1 MASDAD
7 LQAAA
12 AIAVPF
18 QDAINVA
25 ATTDPPL
32 PDSVPGI
39 AVSPQDVSLST
50 APSRTTTPALTP
62 IESAPVPISTPSPT
76 LSAATPP
83 PTLSAATP
91 PPRGSTSSPTS
102 SSAGTSQWGSFIKRA
117 VTTVEQS
124 LDKVLDPSMASEAH
138 IPPATPATDRS
149 GQRISM
155 QQRLALAMQAQKAQ
169 KAGAGIARRPTPGS
183 SSVES
188 STRPS
193 MESTRPSIEESQ
205 PASEKESERASEF
218 ESEVEDSTTT
228 DTVESTPAVPQALN
242 AANQQTAASTQNQES
257 TADSAAADALP
268 SASDVQLRTELAQKQ
283 EDLHSSLS
291 RITILEEKV
300 KYLSNQLL
308 DYTQKKGNQ
317 NHIDTRLAE
326 KDEKIALLLLEG
338 ETLSK
343 NELKHMTTIKRLRA
357 AEKESERQA
366 QEAKRRQER
375 AEKESADL
383 RERLRK
389 ANEIERK
396 QSERIKIL
404 AKSDSEVDIL
414 KRERDTLKD
423 TISDLRAEL
432 TKANLLADDA
442 VQKAQTEALD
452 KEKTRAESLAQ
463 QLEALK
469 AERALEQERFTHE
482 KFNLQSK
489 LSRESDRSQTRE
501 HELREEISSLEHR
514 LEMLRIQ
521 AEELSAG
528 ATGDTQAKMLR
539 QVETLQSQYAI
550 ATENWHGI
558 EASLQ
563 SRIASLEND
572 RDEVAKRDATLRKKL
587 HEESSRVRESE
598 QEIEAV
604 TSRASDLEAELQLQ
618 SDLVASLRKRIDEET
633 ARFTSAIK
641 ELEKDKTE
649 LEQRLLEEEKAR
661 REETIM
667 QLRSP
672 PALSSPTFSKN
683 GTSPGYFAHQNGG
696 RNFSL
701 SRESSSYNE
710 WFASPSAANSN
721 SGSINVPTSIEHRRV
736 SRTTRAGIPSIQTNH
751 SFSPSHSAVGTPV
764 MSSSASFVSLA
775 ELSSS
780 SAPQQI
786 NMQNNMFRG
795 RGGGS
800 GDSTGGSN
808 PADELAS
815 NASTAIG
822 GVSSSERMSTV
833 IRRLSSE
840 LASAKEELAILARDR
855 DQARE
860 EIVELLREVRD
871 KRDVEA
877 KCTDLQKQMDDLRL
891 REQTTLELLGE
902 KTERVNE
909 LEDDVADL
917 KMMYRQQIQELI
929 ERVNQKA
936 E

>member
-12 AIAVPF
+12 AIAVPP
-18 QDAINVA
+18 QDSMVNVA
-25 ATTDPPL
+25 AATDPAP

-39 AVSPQDVSLST
+39 AVSPQDVALST

-83 PTLSAATP
+83 P
-91 PPRGSTSSPTS
+91 RGSTSSPPATIS
-102 SSAGTSQWGSFIKRA
+102 SSTGTSQWGSFIKRA

-138 IPPATPATDRS
+138 QPPATPATDRS

-155 QQRLALAMQAQKAQ
+155 QQRLALAMQAQKP
-169 KAGAGIARRPTPGS
+169 GTSIARRPTPGS

-188 STRPS
+188 SARPS

-205 PASEKESERASEF
+205 PGSEKESERASEF
-218 ESEVEDSTTT
+218 ESEVEDATTA
-228 DTVESTPAVPQALN
+228 DTVESAPAGPEALK
-242 AANQQTAASTQNQES
+242 AANPAPTAASTQNQES
-257 TADSAAADALP
+257 AADSAATDALP
-268 SASDVQLRTELAQKQ
+268 SSSSSSSDVQQLRAELAQKQ

-308 DYTQKKGNQ
+308 DYTQKKGGQ

-343 NELKHMTTIKRLRA
+343 NELKHMTTIKRLRGV
-357 AEKESERQA
+357 EKESDRQA

-375 AEKESADL
+375 AEKEAADL

-432 TKANLLADDA
+432 AKANLLADDA
-442 VQKAQTEALD
+442 VQNAQTEALE
-452 KEKTRAESLAQ
+452 KEKKRAENLAQ

-482 KFNLQSK
+482 KFNLESK
-489 LSRESDRSQTRE
+489 LSREADRSKTRE

-572 RDEVAKRDATLRKKL
+572 RDEVTKREATLRKKL
-587 HEESSRVRESE
+587 HEESARVRESE
-598 QEIEAV
+598 QEIEAFS
-604 TSRASDLEAELQLQ
+604 SRASDLEAELQLQ

-633 ARFTSAIK
+633 GRFASAIK

-649 LEQRLLEEEKAR
+649 LEQRLLEEEKTR

-696 RNFSL
+696 RNFNL
-701 SRESSSYNE
+701 SRDSSSAYNE
-710 WFASPSAANSN
+710 WFASPGNSN
-721 SGSINVPTSIEHRRV
+721 SGSVNVPTSIQHRRV
-736 SRTTRAGIPSIQTNH
+736 SRTTRGTIPSIQTNH

-786 NMQNNMFRG
+786 NMQNNMFTGRG
-795 RGGGS
+795 GGGGS

-822 GVSSSERMSTV
+822 GVSSSERMGTV

-860 EIVELLREVRD
+860 EIVELLREVKH
-871 KRDVEA
+871 KRDVDA

-929 ERVNQKA
+929 EKVNQKA